1 MAKRRAAA
9 LWTVLLAIGFSTLAE
24 TPVWSQS
31 HGPIEITKAYGSKTA
46 PITMEVFSD
55 FECPSCKGL
64 YEQTLKMLISDYVA
78 SGKVYLIHRDFP
90 LPMHKYS
97 WKAARYADAAAEIG
111 KFPQV
116 EAALFDNQSA
126 WSTDGSFAKYVEQA
140 VGPADMTT
148 IEKRVSACKDD
159 SGVAQPKQD
168 EPEHHSCPLDDAI
181 WHDVALGNK
190 VPVQATPTFVVT
202 YKGKPSTTSGVVSYA
217 VLKQYFDYLLSH

>member
-1 MAKRRAAA
+1 MGFGILAGASTWGQSRGPSEIAK
-9 LWTVLLAIGFSTLAE
+9 T
-24 TPVWSQS
+24 
-31 HGPIEITKAYGSKTA
+31 YGSKNA

-55 FECPSCKGL
+55 FECPSCGAL
-64 YEQTLKMLISDYVA
+64 YEQTIKELVKDYVA
-78 SGKVYLIHRDFP
+78 SGKVYLIYRDFP

-97 WKAARYADAAAEIG
+97 WKAARYGDAAATIG

-126 WSTDGSFAKYVEQA
+126 WSTDGSMAKYLEQA
-140 VGPADMTT
+140 VGAADM
-148 IEKRVSACKDD
+148 KAMNKLVDACKDD

-168 EPEHHSCPLDDAI
+168 EPEHHGCPLDEAI

>member
-1 MAKRRAAA
+1 MKRRTAA
-9 LWTVLLAIGFSTLAE
+9 LSAVLLAVGCSLLLGSTARA
-24 TPVWSQS
+24 QS
-31 HGPIEITKAYGSKTA
+31 RGPEEITKAYGSKDA

-55 FECPSCKGL
+55 FECPSCRGL
-64 YEQTLKMLISDYVA
+64 YEETIKELIKDYVA
-78 SGKVYLIHRDFP
+78 SGKVYLIYRDFP

-97 WKAARYADAAAEIG
+97 WKAARYGDAAAEIG

-126 WSTDGSFAKYVEQA
+126 WSTDGSMAKYIEQA
-140 VGPADMTT
+140 VGAADMK
-148 IEKRVSACKDD
+148 ELNKKVDACKDD

-168 EPEHHSCPLDDAI
+168 EPEHHGCPLDEAI

-190 VPVQATPTFVVT
+190 VPVQATPTFIVT

-217 VLKQYFDYLLSH
+217 VLKQYFDYLLKH